1 MLLALLGWDRPGQC
15 AGSWVP
21 LLTAQGRAR
30 GARGAR
36 DVRHHR
42 PRAPA
47 SCRAQQNRPCTGGR
61 SHPACPSPAGSP
73 PGGHLAAL
81 SQQRLCLRHGVRAGE
96 EVLGV
101 CPGRRSGELGT
112 ASGGQDLTRPG
123 RRVSCP
129 SCCGA
134 AGGAV
139 SVSAHLHSCF
149 GYTCLSVSSLP
160 VSLSQPLSALTLRP
174 LPRES
179 SACVQVPSLPRGSS
193 RL

>member
-112 ASGGQDLTRPG
+112 ASGGQDLTRPQG
-123 RRVSCP
+123 VLPLLLWGCWRGCLGLCP
-129 SCCGA
+129 PPLLFRI
-134 AGGAV
+134 
-139 SVSAHLHSCF
+139 H
-149 GYTCLSVSSLP
+149 LSVCFVP
-160 VSLSQPLSALTLRP
+160 PCVPLSAP
-174 LPRES
+174 LCSHTP
-179 SACVQVPSLPRGSS
+179 APAP
-193 RL
+193 